1 MSPEDIPF
9 RPVGPEGEEAAGP
22 EQGLP
27 QEEPAPD
34 EVQQILPPPGF
45 GPSERPDEGAEGEP
59 DEPVM
64 SEEDRL
70 VQVQRILE
78 VTSET
83 LADELRRSFDYYMS
97 QESAEPISTLMLSGG
112 GSLLPNLH
120 THLSQMFHFE
130 VKMGDPTIRISEN
143 KTDLT
148 DEELH
153 ALAPRLAIAIGLAL
167 EEEES

>member
-1 MSPEDIPF
+1 MSPEDLPF
-9 RPVGPEGEEAAGP
+9 RPVGPEGEETPGP
-22 EQGLP
+22 KPGVP
-27 QEEPAPD
+27 EEELQP
-34 EVQQILPPPGF
+34 EGVQKILPPSGF
-45 GPSERPDEGAEGEP
+45 GPAERPDEGMEGGP
-59 DEPVM
+59 DEPAM
-64 SEEDRL
+64 NEEERL

-143 KTDLT
+143 RTDLT

-167 EEEES
+167 EEEGP